1 MERTERFY
9 KINSLLTTNRIVT
22 KERFL
27 ELLGVSI
34 STFKRDIEYLRDR
47 FYAPIIYNR
56 ELCGYS
62 YDTVNNVRVEFPGLW
77 LSSSELKELEVLV
90 KLIKINISSDNIGVT
105 QILERLEISS
115 Y

>member
-9 KINSLLTTNRIVT
+9 KINNLLNSHRVVT
-22 KERFL
+22 KERVM
-27 ELLGVSI
+27 EMLGISL

-62 YDTVNNVRVEFPGLW
+62 YDTVDNVRVEFPGLW
-77 LSSSELKELEVLV
+77 LSPSESSELQVLV
-90 KLIKINISSDNIGVT
+90 NKIQINMSIDDVSIS
-105 QILERLEISS
+105 QILERLKISS

>member
-1 MERTERFY
+1 MDRTERFY
-9 KINSLLTTNRIVT
+9 KINNLLNTHRVVK
-22 KERFL
+22 KERVM
-27 ELLGVSI
+27 EMLGISL

-62 YDTVNNVRVEFPGLW
+62 YDTVDNVRIEFPGLW
-77 LSSSELKELEVLV
+77 LSPSEFNELEVLV
-90 KLIKINISSDNIGVT
+90 KQMQTHMSSDNVSIS
-105 QILERLEISS
+105 QILERLKISS